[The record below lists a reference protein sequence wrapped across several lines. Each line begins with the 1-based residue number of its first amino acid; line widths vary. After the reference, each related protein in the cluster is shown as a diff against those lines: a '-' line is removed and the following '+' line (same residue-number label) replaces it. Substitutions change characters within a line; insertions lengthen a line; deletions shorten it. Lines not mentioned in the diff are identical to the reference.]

1 MATTDTTRTNT
12 ANFKCPNCGG
22 NALFDPSISELR
34 CPLCDTIIPIERT
47 TLNNVELDYV
57 SALKETTKWTD
68 DLRVFHCNNCGAE
81 TILQGQ
87 TVADFCSF
95 CGSSHIEKT
104 EDNAGIR
111 PALLIPFHIAREEA
125 ERMFKDWIKKRYL
138 APNKLKSAH
147 TLDRLTGIYIPYW
160 TYDTTTSSHY
170 TVRIGTH
177 YYVPETYTTTDAN
190 GNTTTHTRMVQH
202 TRWHTENGY
211 HEEFFDDVLIHA
223 TNKNTDHLLRKIEP
237 FRLHDLVDYQDA
249 YLSGFIAE
257 RYAVP
262 IEAGWRQAQKAI
274 DAGIEASI
282 QGKTR
287 GDVVIVQQVDTDYE
301 AITYKHILLPIWL
314 SSFQFNDKVYPF
326 IVNGQSGKVAGDA
339 PTSWVKVSLLVFI
352 GLIVIAFM
360 YFYFTGSSMDTE
372 FY

>member
-1 MATTDTTRTNT
+1 MTHTDVTRSAT

-22 NALFDPSISELR
+22 NALFDPSINELR
-34 CPLCDTIIPIERT
+34 CPFCETVIPIERT
-47 TLNNVELDYV
+47 TLNNIELDYTE
-57 SALKETTKWTD
+57 ALLAANTAWSD

-87 TVADFCSF
+87 NVADFCSF

-104 EDNAGIR
+104 DNNAGIR
-111 PALLIPFHIAREEA
+111 PSLVIPFHIARTQAEA
-125 ERMFKDWIKKRYL
+125 MIKEWISKRYL
-138 APNKLKSAH
+138 APSKLKTRH

-160 TYDTTTSSHY
+160 TYDTQTSSHY
-170 TVRIGTH
+170 TVKIGTH

-237 FRLHDLVDYQDA
+237 FKLHDLVDYQDA

-262 IEAGWRQAQKAI
+262 IEAGWRRARDEV
-274 DAGIEASI
+274 DAGISASI
-282 QGKTR
+282 EGKTR
-287 GDVVIVQQVDTDYE
+287 GDIVIVQHVDTAYD

-314 SSFQFNDKVYPF
+314 SSFQFSGEVYPF

-339 PTSWVKVSLLVFI
+339 PTSWVKVSLLVLLGI
-352 GLIVIAFM
+352 AVITM
-360 YFYFTGSSMDTE
+360 LYLYFSNQ
-372 FY
+372 